1 MMLEEQSLAAANEK
15 PSNADKQY
23 TEGQEDLKWGVVE
36 KDKRRVQQKVTNLRK
51 KQRKDRSSQHQR

>member
-15 PSNADKQY
+15 PLNADKQY